1 MNTLWATGALL
12 AGIILLAILLSP
24 EQEVPPPMSLP
35 PADTLPDKPLPMDH
49 EPGTQGGDTMQNLK
63 FDARRCTSIHYDSPQ
78 PGTARQLQ
86 RLAEEGRPGACL
98 GCGFENACAARGC
111 ALLRSVSK
119 IVALIERK

>member
-24 EQEVPPPMSLP
+24 EQEVPPPMVLP
-35 PADTLPDKPLPMDH
+35 PADTLPDKPIPMDH
-49 EPGTQGGDTMQNLK
+49 EHGTQGGYTLQNLK
-63 FDARRCTSIHYDSPQ
+63 FDARRCTSIPYDSPQ

-86 RLAEEGRPGACL
+86 RLAAEGRPGACL

>member
-1 MNTLWATGALL
+1 MKKKVEANPCLGHDCYDPDLGCTIPSIDHWFACPLMPDPG
-12 AGIILLAILLSP
+12 P
-24 EQEVPPPMSLP
+24 EEFDGPGECRPPKNLTYDNAQACCVAYDPPP
-35 PADTLPDKPLPMDH
+35 
-49 EPGTQGGDTMQNLK
+49 
-63 FDARRCTSIHYDSPQ
+63 

-86 RLAEEGRPGACL
+86 RLAAEGRPGACL

>member
-1 MNTLWATGALL
+1 MPKNLTYDNAQACCV
-12 AGIILLAILLSP
+12 AYD
-24 EQEVPPPMSLP
+24 PPP
-35 PADTLPDKPLPMDH
+35 
-49 EPGTQGGDTMQNLK
+49 
-63 FDARRCTSIHYDSPQ
+63 

-86 RLAEEGRPGACL
+86 RLEAEGRPGACL

>member
-1 MNTLWATGALL
+1 MPKNLTYDNAQACCV
-12 AGIILLAILLSP
+12 AYD
-24 EQEVPPPMSLP
+24 PPP
-35 PADTLPDKPLPMDH
+35 
-49 EPGTQGGDTMQNLK
+49 
-63 FDARRCTSIHYDSPQ
+63 

-86 RLAEEGRPGACL
+86 RLVAEGRPGACL

>member
-1 MNTLWATGALL
+1 MPKNLTYDNAQDCCVAYD
-12 AGIILLAILLSP
+12 
-24 EQEVPPPMSLP
+24 PPP
-35 PADTLPDKPLPMDH
+35 
-49 EPGTQGGDTMQNLK
+49 
-63 FDARRCTSIHYDSPQ
+63 

-86 RLAEEGRPGACL
+86 RLAAEGRPGACL